1 MQQTLLAL
9 LALMLATFFNFNQ
22 MKAELQNQRQ
32 VVRSE
37 MEQMALGVGMQT
49 MEVIRAR
56 AFDEATL
63 GGTEDRITD
72 PTEFRSSFGGGK
84 DCKAFNEDNS
94 GQSCDSVGDFH
105 KMTPSTVAFETP
117 EFDMEFTVE
126 VEVRYVN
133 PSMQVLPGPTFRK
146 EVVVRVQDAGDD
158 PFLAEPIRFSE
169 VLSYY

>member
-9 LALMLATFFNFNQ
+9 LALMMATFFNFNQ
-22 MKAELQNQRQ
+22 MQTELQKQRQ
-32 VVRSE
+32 VIRSE

-56 AFDEATL
+56 AFDEATI

-72 PTEFRSSFGGGK
+72 PTEFRGSFGGGM
-84 DCKAFNEDNS
+84 DCQAFGGS
-94 GQSCDSVGDFH
+94 QTCDSVGDFH
-105 KMTPSTVAFETP
+105 DMTPSTETFETP

-126 VEVRYVN
+126 VEIRYLDSDMNV
-133 PSMQVLPGPTFRK
+133 VPGPTFRK
-146 EVVVRVQDAGDD
+146 EVVVYVQDAGDD
-158 PFLAEPIRFSE
+158 PFLAEPIQFSE